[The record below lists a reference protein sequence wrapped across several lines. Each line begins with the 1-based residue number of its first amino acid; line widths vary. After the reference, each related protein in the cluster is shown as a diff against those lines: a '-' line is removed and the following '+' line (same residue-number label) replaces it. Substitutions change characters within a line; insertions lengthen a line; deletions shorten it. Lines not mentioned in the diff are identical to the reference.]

1 VPCPTAP
8 APKVEVKALDQESL
22 ANNVKTGTAAY
33 SGFQNAQE
41 AMSAIGAGTAAAP
54 KGVSDHN
61 MRSAFSDS
69 VYAGASY
76 NNVMD
81 AVAKQGG
88 FPERKDIDTGF
99 YSDLELNPE
108 TARATVNGA
117 VKGALT
123 GGISGAVAGAIM
135 GGTGWGAKVDNYL
148 SGVVSDVFGS
158 GSNGGGLQ
166 VSDGRGGYRSA
177 DALDAM
183 NNPDIADAL
192 GYSGGG
198 GGSSGGGMTG
208 AMGGYGNADGS
219 PSNNS
224 PGIW

>member
-1 VPCPTAP
+1 
-8 APKVEVKALDQESL
+8 VEVKALDQESL
-22 ANNVKTGTAAY
+22 ASNVKTGSGAY
-33 SGFQNAQE
+33 AGYDNAMQ
-41 AMSAIGAGTAAAP
+41 AMSAIGAGQAAAP
-54 KGVSDHN
+54 KGVSDYD
-61 MRSAFSDS
+61 MRTAFSDS

-76 NNVMD
+76 SNVMD

-88 FPERKDIDTGF
+88 FPERKDIDTGL
-99 YSDLELNPE
+99 YADMGLNPE

-117 VKGALT
+117 IKGGLT
-123 GGISGAVAGAIM
+123 GGPLGAVAGAIM
-135 GGTGWGAKVDNYL
+135 GGTGWGAKVDSYL
-148 SGVVSDVFGS
+148 SGMANDIFSG

-192 GYSGGG
+192 GYG
-198 GGSSGGGMTG
+198 GGSSGGSGGGGMTG

-224 PGIW
+224 PGLW